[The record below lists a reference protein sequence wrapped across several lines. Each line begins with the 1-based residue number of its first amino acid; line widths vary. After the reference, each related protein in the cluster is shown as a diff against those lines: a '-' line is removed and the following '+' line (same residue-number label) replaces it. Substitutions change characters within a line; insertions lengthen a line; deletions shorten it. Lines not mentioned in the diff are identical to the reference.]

1 MTSFPNAVKTF
12 GTLVD
17 LVDSVL
23 ASHHNEKGDE
33 TTAMQNYLIETAT
46 EKTVSG
52 GVLTVDKSRHK
63 VQPQSGT
70 TDDIDTITG
79 IPDGATFYIYASD
92 AGTDTLTLKHG
103 TGNLSCVGAS
113 DVAISRG
120 FAICYRSGS
129 TVYVAGGGGGGGGGA
144 YGGLFPEDSTMLNG
158 KISVTVASNNITVAI
173 KTLAGTDPSTSD
185 PVYVR
190 IGDTVRSVTAALSV
204 TKNAG
209 TQWFGLGTPFAAL
222 EQQFFVYLI
231 WNTTP
236 ATDVVD
242 IGFARVPYFRVYSEA
257 SGTTTNEKYLAYG
270 NASAPTSTDDMVNV
284 GRFSATLSAAASY
297 NWSVPTF
304 TTANLLQKPT
314 YETDWINWLPAPT
327 GYSAVPTNVIYQ
339 YRFVGKNIEAFVR
352 EATAGTSNA
361 TTLTMTAPFTAL
373 TLTNGVWQGY
383 GSGTDNSAGLT
394 TMVIASIS
402 SGGATFTFS
411 KDPAGGAWTNS
422 GTKRVGVWRS
432 WYPVA

>member
-1 MTSFPNAVKTF
+1 MTSFPTLVKTF
-12 GTLVD
+12 PTLVD

-23 ASHHNEKGDE
+23 ASHQNERGDE
-33 TTAMQNYLIETAT
+33 ITALQNYLIETAT

-79 IPDGATFYIYASD
+79 IPDGGTLYIYASD

-103 TGNLSCVGAS
+103 TGNLSCVGGT

-129 TVYVAGGGGGGGGGA
+129 TVYVAGGGGGGA

-158 KISVTVASNNITVAI
+158 KISVSVASNNITVAL

-209 TQWFGLGTPFAAL
+209 TQWFGLGTPFAGL

-270 NASAPTSTDDMVNV
+270 NASAPTSTDGMVNV

-304 TTANLLQKPT
+304 TTANLIQRPIF
-314 YETDWINWLPAPT
+314 ETDFMDWLPAPT
-327 GYSAVPTNVIYQ
+327 GYSAVPTNVVYK
-339 YRFVGKNIEAFVR
+339 YKFEGKIVEAFVR
-352 EATAGTSNA
+352 EATNGTSNA

-373 TLTNGVWQGY
+373 TLTNGLWQGY
-383 GSGTDNSAGLT
+383 GSGVDNGTNLT

-402 SGGATFTFS
+402 SGGATFTFA
-411 KDPAGGAWTNS
+411 KDPAGGAWTNAN
-422 GTKRVGVWRS
+422 GKRVGAWRI
-432 WYPVA
+432 WYQVA

>member
-1 MTSFPNAVKTF
+1 MTSFPSSVKTF
-12 GTLVD
+12 STIVD

-23 ASHHNEKGDE
+23 AAHQNERGDE
-33 TTAMQNYLIETAT
+33 ITALQNYLIETAT

-129 TVYVAGGGGGGGGGA
+129 TVYVAGGGGGGGA
-144 YGGLFPEDSTMLNG
+144 YGALFPEDSTMLNG
-158 KISVTVASNNITVAI
+158 KISVTVASNNITVAL

-209 TQWFGLGTPFAAL
+209 TQWFGLGTPFATL

-304 TTANLLQKPT
+304 TTANLIQRPIF
-314 YETDWINWLPAPT
+314 ETDFMDWLPAPT
-327 GYSAVPTNVIYQ
+327 GYSSVPTNVIYK
-339 YRFVGKNIEAFVR
+339 YKIYGKNIEAFVR
-352 EATAGTSNA
+352 EATNGTSNA

-373 TLTNGVWQGY
+373 TLTNGAWQGY
-383 GSGTDNSAGLT
+383 GSGADNGAGLT
-394 TMVIASIS
+394 TMVIGSIVS
-402 SGGATFTFS
+402 AGTTFSFS
-411 KDPAGGAWTNS
+411 KDPAGGAWTNAN
-422 GTKRVGVWRS
+422 GKRVGAWRI
-432 WYPVA
+432 WYQIA